1 MMNKMGILFDDA
13 NEVICPECNS
23 PYFYERVE
31 YMIDKNETAL
41 DTTYIETERRYA
53 IRCAKCNK
61 LIDSNMSPK
70 LVPRR

>member
-1 MMNKMGILFDDA
+1 MAK
-13 NEVICPECNS
+13 
-23 PYFYERVE
+23 
-31 YMIDKNETAL
+31 IDKNITQF